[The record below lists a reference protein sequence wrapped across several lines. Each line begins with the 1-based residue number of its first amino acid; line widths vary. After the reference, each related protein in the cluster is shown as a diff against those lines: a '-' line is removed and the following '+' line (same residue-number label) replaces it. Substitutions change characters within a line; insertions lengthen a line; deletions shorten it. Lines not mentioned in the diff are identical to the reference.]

1 RRRAGVSEQ
10 LRSRF
15 SLFLSLSLFRSLSLG
30 GSRYQTSDGVISPPA
45 SVSISASS
53 DELPIARSSAHASL
67 WMFGLVRARLKS
79 HLSRARKGRRAS
91 MPIEPPGRPWC
102 GLCPRGSSA
111 GALLE
116 QLRGDLLGEVR
127 AEVGRQLQ
135 GEGLARLRREVAE

>member
-1 RRRAGVSEQ
+1 DDARGSRSNSAAVS
-10 LRSRF
+10 LYF
-15 SLFLSLSLFRSLSLG
+15 SLSLFFALSHSG
-30 GSRYQTSDGVISPPA
+30 DP
-45 SVSISASS
+45 
-53 DELPIARSSAHASL
+53 
-67 WMFGLVRARLKS
+67 VRARLKS